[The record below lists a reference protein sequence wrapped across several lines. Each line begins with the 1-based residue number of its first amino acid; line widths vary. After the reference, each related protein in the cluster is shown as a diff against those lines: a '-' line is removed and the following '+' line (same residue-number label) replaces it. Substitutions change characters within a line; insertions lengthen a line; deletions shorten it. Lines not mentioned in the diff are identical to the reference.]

1 MASSA
6 LPQSGSSPPDAR
18 VPTLE
23 SAPPL
28 AEPSLSELV
37 PPCAPPSLLLALLL
51 LLPLLDASLA
61 DELLLDEGV
70 GTSSIKLGSS
80 RPPPALSP
88 KPGSAPAPISP
99 ELPDGSDPPE
109 SLPGVV
115 SLEPGAPGVPPPLG
129 SLPVLG
135 EPPPLELSPIGGL
148 PDPLGLD
155 DPPDEP
161 PDELELELEL
171 ELDWLPEELLELLL
185 EELLEELE
193 LGELG
198 TGIDTVGGVGILVL
212 GGVTHPLKKH
222 PRLNS
227 VMAPLLL
234 ILCQV
239 ILIELSI
246 LPTMIYRKPR

>member
-1 MASSA
+1 M
-6 LPQSGSSPPDAR
+6 
-18 VPTLE
+18 
-23 SAPPL
+23 
-28 AEPSLSELV
+28 
-37 PPCAPPSLLLALLL
+37 
-51 LLPLLDASLA
+51 
-61 DELLLDEGV
+61 
-70 GTSSIKLGSS
+70 
-80 RPPPALSP
+80 
-88 KPGSAPAPISP
+88 
-99 ELPDGSDPPE
+99 
-109 SLPGVV
+109 
-115 SLEPGAPGVPPPLG
+115 
-129 SLPVLG
+129 LG
-135 EPPPLELSPIGGL
+135 EPAPLELSPIGGL

-227 VMAPLLL
+227 VMVLFLPM
-234 ILCQV
+234 LCQLMV
-239 ILIELSI
+239 IGLSI